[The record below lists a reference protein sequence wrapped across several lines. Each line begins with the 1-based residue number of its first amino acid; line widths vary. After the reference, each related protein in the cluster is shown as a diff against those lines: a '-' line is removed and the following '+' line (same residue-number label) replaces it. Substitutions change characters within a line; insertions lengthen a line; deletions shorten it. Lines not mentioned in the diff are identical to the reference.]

1 MRWEECLDK
10 LPRIDSIELE
20 VLTVKSTVKKK
31 DLAVPS
37 QTPKLYLSSL
47 CLKNRNDSTACCP
60 MLNAGNNM
68 KSRDD
73 GAARDERSYFL
84 EFSCRR
90 CGSFQ
95 VRIISSQ
102 AIISFSFVSSSKR
115 RKKTT
120 QHRRFSFSFP
130 LLLLHS
136 FFMSLAQHNSMV
148 ELSLLPARAQVQHS
162 LSMWKTDWKVSEEK
176 RNGRVRKTG
185 LVACSFF
192 SYGTKQWKKI
202 RVLWKQPT
210 MLDVAQC
217 CRCTFDNFKTSD
229 SLSHSNRRS
238 SA

>member
-31 DLAVPS
+31 DQAVPS
-37 QTPKLYLSSL
+37 QTPKLYLSFL

-60 MLNAGNNM
+60 MLNAGNM

-84 EFSCRR
+84 EFSYRR

-115 RKKTT
+115 RKKK
-120 QHRRFSFSFP
+120 
-130 LLLLHS
+130 LHNTEGS
-136 FFMSLAQHNSMV
+136 ASLFLCCCSIPSSCRSRNIIQWSSWACFQL
-148 ELSLLPARAQVQHS
+148 ELRSNIHCRC
-162 LSMWKTDWKVSEEK
+162 EK
-176 RNGRVRKTG
+176 RTEK
-185 LVACSFF
+185 
-192 SYGTKQWKKI
+192 
-202 RVLWKQPT
+202 
-210 MLDVAQC
+210 
-217 CRCTFDNFKTSD
+217 
-229 SLSHSNRRS
+229 
-238 SA
+238 